1 MCLLW
6 SPFSCRPLPNYRM
19 ITLHGSCA
27 SESTLYSNLQWYF
40 VNVVV
45 QVFQYLLFV
54 LNYKLERSSCWS
66 ITGID
71 GSEQLKT
78 DAMDSTVFTCLHR
91 VPQEYR
97 HSRAWDVTT
106 MVAQSKQQ
114 HFSSELSN
122 TCGVN
127 DMEHVET
134 LLWYQWYPCRC
145 SRAVARVKLL
155 LSAVVRS
162 TNFGNFVD
170 GCASSVLLSVHFVI
184 MWSKCPD
191 LLICSKQF
199 VRILSLLT
207 FVQQMRR
214 PAPELA
220 TYRCL
225 SGAKCVCC
233 DDVKS
238 KQRNDCK

>member
-170 GCASSVLLSVHFVI
+170 GCASSVLSLSAFCNHVIQMPWFAHLFKTVRSDSVFAHFCATDASASAWTGNVQ
-184 MWSKCPD
+184 MLVRSQMC
-191 LLICSKQF
+191 LLW
-199 VRILSLLT
+199 
-207 FVQQMRR
+207 
-214 PAPELA
+214 
-220 TYRCL
+220 RCEE
-225 SGAKCVCC
+225 
-233 DDVKS
+233 
-238 KQRNDCK
+238 